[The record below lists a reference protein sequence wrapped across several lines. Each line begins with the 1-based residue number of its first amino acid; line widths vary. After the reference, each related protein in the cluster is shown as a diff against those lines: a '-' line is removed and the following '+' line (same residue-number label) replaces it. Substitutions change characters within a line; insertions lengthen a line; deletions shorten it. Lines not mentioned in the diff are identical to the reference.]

1 MKGGEEMGEEEKKY
15 EEPTP
20 TPEPP
25 QQSGGE
31 VSGGLKALFII
42 LAIIVPIVGII
53 LGIIWMTK
61 KTKEEKALGKLTL
74 IIGIIM
80 MVLSCICW
88 FAMVGLGIMSEEFG
102 MLLPYLNIT

>member
-1 MKGGEEMGEEEKKY
+1 MGEEEKKY
-15 EEPTP
+15 EEPTKP
-20 TPEPP
+20 TP
-25 QQSGGE
+25 SGGE

-42 LAIIVPIVGII
+42 LAILFPIVGII
-53 LGIIWMTK
+53 LGIIWLTK

-88 FAMVGLGIMSEEFG
+88 LVMIGFGVMGGLFEEIS
-102 MLLPYLNIT
+102 MLLHFVVIA

>member
-1 MKGGEEMGEEEKKY
+1 MGEEEKKY
-15 EEPTP
+15 EEPSQP
-20 TPEPP
+20 AP
-25 QQSGGE
+25 SGSE

-42 LAIIVPIVGII
+42 LAILFPIVGII
-53 LGIIWMTK
+53 LGIIWLTK

-88 FAMVGLGIMSEEFG
+88 LVLIGFGVMGEFMEEIS
-102 MLLPYLNIT
+102 MLLHFVVTA